1 MAMINR
7 GKMTDIVDE
16 DLTPAA
22 GWRRDSVATTTTT
35 TTECA
40 AIATSRRSTF
50 IASTS

>member
-1 MAMINR
+1 MAMGNR

-22 GWRRDSVATTTTT
+22 GWRRDSVATTTAK
-35 TTECA
+35 CA

>member
-1 MAMINR
+1 MAMRNR

-35 TTECA
+35 TECA